1 MQFSVLKILSKIIA
15 LLENFPLWNAT
26 KTLTLTLITPLT
38 KNEAPEGFDGMLGV
52 ITNLSMENNSEPWFW
67 VQLRF

>member
-1 MQFSVLKILSKIIA
+1 MQFSVVKILSKIIA
-15 LLENFPLWNAT
+15 LLEIFPLWNAT